1 MRNHG
6 ALGLVPQRRQDQN
19 REGCLSCVL
28 WQEPRAHALGD
39 RWSQRHLDLAF
50 EAHASITRHWALAVW
65 DRWFDTQHMQTS
77 LDAAR
82 HKLARA
88 KGSWWALVAGPTTA
102 LLATLRRL
110 GWKCVNATTLVTDEG
125 RNLDLTWTP
134 LLWSPTR

>member
-1 MRNHG
+1 
-6 ALGLVPQRRQDQN
+6 
-19 REGCLSCVL
+19 
-28 WQEPRAHALGD
+28 
-39 RWSQRHLDLAF
+39 
-50 EAHASITRHWALAVW
+50 
-65 DRWFDTQHMQTS
+65 MQTS

-125 RNLDLTWTP
+125 RSLDLTLDPPVVVACEVREAVRRLRWRGADAVLP
-134 LLWSPTR
+134 GLLPTVADSGLQQPHTLRTVRVPCISAISTLLKGKRCPKSACA